1 MKADVTNIITNAF
14 QDKKLLTKRELLT
27 WLEEVYPGVSE
38 ETLTWRIYD
47 LKANGVLENPGRGIY
62 QLSTRE
68 DFIPVFSNLSK
79 RIAALL
85 AKELPLVNVCI
96 WETRWLNA
104 WMELQP
110 ACNWT
115 LVEAEKDVLGV
126 IFNHLAGLS
135 KEVYFQP
142 NRSIMELYV
151 LSRNEAV
158 IVKPLVSEAPLMRE
172 GKITTAAP
180 EKILVDI
187 VAEPE
192 IFVGQQGEL
201 EHIFENMFSQILIHQ
216 NRLLRY
222 ARRRKREEQVRKLI
236 PVNRLLPNLNPEGE

>member
-1 MKADVTNIITNAF
+1 MSADVTDTIANAF
-14 QDKKLLTKRELLT
+14 QDKKLLTKSELLG
-27 WLEEVYPGVSE
+27 WLEAVYPQVSE
-38 ETLTWRIYD
+38 ETLNWRIFD
-47 LKANGVLENPGRGIY
+47 LKSKGILESPGRGIY
-62 QLSTRE
+62 RLATRE

-85 AKELPLVNVCI
+85 AKELPLVNTCI

-110 ACNWT
+110 AYNWT
-115 LVEAEKDVLGV
+115 LVEAERDALDA
-126 IFNHLAGLS
+126 IFNHLTGLS
-135 KEVYFQP
+135 KKLFLQP
-142 NRSIMELYV
+142 DRTVMDLYV
-151 LSRNEAV
+151 LSLNEAV
-158 IVKPLVSEAPLMRE
+158 IVKPLVSEVPLMQE

-187 VAEPE
+187 VAEPD

-201 EHIFENMFSQILIHQ
+201 EHIFENMFPQILINQ

-222 ARRRKREEQVRKLI
+222 ARRRKREEQVLQLI
-236 PVNRLLPNLNPEGE
+236 PQNWLLPSLNPEDE